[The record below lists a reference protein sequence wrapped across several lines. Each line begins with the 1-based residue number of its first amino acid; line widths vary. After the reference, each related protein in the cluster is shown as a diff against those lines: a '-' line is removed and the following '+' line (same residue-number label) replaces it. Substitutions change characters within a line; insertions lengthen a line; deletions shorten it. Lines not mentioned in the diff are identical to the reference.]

1 MMAEREGAA
10 APLPSLNPGVGAM
23 AARVWCSWSFGVGL
37 GAKGK
42 ELKKEVVQ
50 GFGRLGNRLTD
61 MWGHGRGFQ
70 MGRAQ
75 KQR

>member
-1 MMAEREGAA
+1 MKTFSKRT
-10 APLPSLNPGVGAM
+10 
-23 AARVWCSWSFGVGL
+23 
-37 GAKGK
+37 KHDH
-42 ELKKEVVQ
+42 EVVQ